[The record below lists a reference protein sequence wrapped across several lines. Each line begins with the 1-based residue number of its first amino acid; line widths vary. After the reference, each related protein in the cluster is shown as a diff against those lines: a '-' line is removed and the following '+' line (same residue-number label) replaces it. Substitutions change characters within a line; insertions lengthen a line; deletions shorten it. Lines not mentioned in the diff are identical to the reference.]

1 MDELKKIDNKIQEYN
16 EKKYMLIKNHP
27 EVIFNNSELI
37 EEKSKI
43 SSHYLGQEN
52 DLNVFIDYLD
62 SLSINEND
70 MN

>member
-43 SSHYLGQEN
+43 SSHYLG
-52 DLNVFIDYLD
+52 
-62 SLSINEND
+62 
-70 MN
+70 